1 MTTTEKNQK
10 YREILTLEK
19 LEEELHQ
26 VHGSNRVKEE
36 DLRDRFAAIPDVYT
50 PQALMQEGV
59 RRTLH
64 SVSFYGFALSVVT
77 AAKRI
82 LRKKK
87 K

>member
-19 LEEELHQ
+19 LDEELRH
-26 VHGSNRVKEE
+26 VHGGNRAKEE
-36 DLRDRFAAIPDVYT
+36 DLRERFAAMPDIYT
-50 PQALMQEGV
+50 PQTLMQEGV

-64 SVSFYGFALSVVT
+64 SVSFYGFALNVITV
-77 AAKRI
+77 AKRI

>member
-10 YREILTLEK
+10 FREILTLER
-19 LEEELHQ
+19 LDEEIRLLH
-26 VHGSNRVKEE
+26 GGNRVKEE
-36 DLRDRFAAIPDVYT
+36 DLRGRFAEMPEVYT

-64 SVSFYGFALSVVT
+64 SVSFYGFALSVIT

>member
-19 LEEELHQ
+19 LDEEIRH
-26 VHGSNRVKEE
+26 VHCGNRAKEE
-36 DLRDRFAAIPDVYT
+36 DLRERFAAMPEVYT
-50 PQALMQEGV
+50 PRTLMQEGV

-64 SVSFYGFALSVVT
+64 SVSFYGFALNVITV
-77 AAKRI
+77 AKRI

>member
-19 LEEELHQ
+19 LDEEIRH
-26 VHGSNRVKEE
+26 VHSGNRAKEE
-36 DLRDRFAAIPDVYT
+36 DLRERFAAMPEVYT
-50 PQALMQEGV
+50 PRTLMQEGV

-64 SVSFYGFALSVVT
+64 SVSFYGFALNVITV
-77 AAKRI
+77 AKRI

>member
-19 LEEELHQ
+19 LDEELRR
-26 VHGSNRVKEE
+26 VHGDNRTKEE
-36 DLRDRFAAIPDVYT
+36 DLRGRFAAIPDIYT

-64 SVSFYGFALSVVT
+64 SVSFYGFALNVIT
-77 AAKRI
+77 IAKRI

-87 K
+87 R

>member
-1 MTTTEKNQK
+1 MTTSEKNQK

-36 DLRDRFAAIPDVYT
+36 HLRDRFAAIPEVYS
-50 PQALMQEGV
+50 PQTLMQEGV
-59 RRTLH
+59 RRTLN
-64 SVSFYGFALSVVT
+64 SVSFYGIALSVIT
-77 AAKRI
+77 TAKRI

>member
-19 LEEELHQ
+19 LDEEIRH
-26 VHGSNRVKEE
+26 VHGGNRAKEE
-36 DLRDRFAAIPDVYT
+36 DLRGRFAAMPDIYT
-50 PQALMQEGV
+50 PQSLMQEGV

-64 SVSFYGFALSVVT
+64 SVSFYGFALNAIT
-77 AAKRI
+77 IAKRI